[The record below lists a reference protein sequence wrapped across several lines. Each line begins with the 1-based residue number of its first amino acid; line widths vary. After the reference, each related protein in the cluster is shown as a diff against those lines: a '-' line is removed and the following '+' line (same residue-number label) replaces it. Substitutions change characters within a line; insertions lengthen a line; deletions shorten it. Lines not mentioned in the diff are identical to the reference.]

1 MLEIKNKK
9 FYMDSK
15 PFDIYSG
22 AMHYF
27 RTVPEYWEDRLTKL
41 KAAGFN
47 TVETYVCWNLHEKKP
62 GEFDFSGILDIEKY
76 LEIAQKVGLYAI
88 VRPGPYIC
96 AEWDFGGLPAWLLK
110 DKNMQIRCMYPDYL
124 KCVER
129 FYKELL
135 PRLVPHLESHGGNII
150 AMQVENEYGSYGND
164 KEYLRYVEKLTRDCG
179 IDCLLFTSD
188 GNTNNMI
195 SGGSLPDIYKVLN
208 FGSRSRTAFNVLKG
222 FENDGP
228 NMCGE
233 FWCGWFDHW
242 RDKHHTRNS
251 LEIVNEIKGFI
262 DNGASFNMYM
272 FHGGTNFGFTAG
284 ANHNQGHGYEPTVTS
299 YDYCAMLTEWGD
311 YTPAYH
317 AVRKLLCEKQ
327 GIEPPELPE
336 SPKLQSI
343 GKVELTEAASL
354 FENLDNIGEK
364 HHVPV
369 PEGMEY
375 FGQNF
380 GLIYYETTLKGK
392 YNASPM
398 YVKNVHDFAEVY
410 FDGEKKTSID
420 RTLYSVEGK
429 TTLKDVIFKKKKGES
444 SPFLMPALSGER
456 KIGVLVDTMGRVNYG
471 ENMLDRKGI
480 SDIYLGIQRLM
491 NYDVWTLPLDNL
503 DKLKYSS
510 SVKKDEPV
518 FLKGSFKTDSKADC
532 FVHLDGF
539 NRGCV
544 YINGFNLGRFW
555 KVGPQ
560 KSLYIPGTLLK
571 DENEIIVFNIG
582 GYSKPTVSIT
592 DKHNLG

>member
-164 KEYLRYVEKLTRDCG
+164 KDYLRYVEKLTRDCG

-188 GNTNNMI
+188 ENTNNMI

-208 FGSRSRTAFNVLKG
+208 FGSRSRTAFNVLKD

-262 DNGASFNMYM
+262 DNGASFNIYM

-343 GKVELTEAASL
+343 GKVELTETASL

-398 YVKNVHDFAEVY
+398 CVKNVHDFAEVY

-471 ENMLDRKGI
+471 NMLDRKGI

-510 SVKKDEPV
+510 SVKKEEPV
-518 FLKGSFKTDSKADC
+518 FLRGSFKTDSKADC
-532 FVHLDGF
+532 FIHLDGF

>member
-135 PRLVPHLESHGGNII
+135 ARLVPHLESHGGNII

-164 KEYLRYVEKLTRDCG
+164 KDYLRYVEKLTRDCG

-343 GKVELTEAASL
+343 GKVELTETASL

-398 YVKNVHDFAEVY
+398 YVKNVHDFADVY
-410 FDGEKKTSID
+410 FDGEKKASID

-510 SVKKDEPV
+510 SVKKEEPV

-560 KSLYIPGTLLK
+560 KSLYLPGTLLK

>member
-15 PFDIYSG
+15 SFDIYSG

-27 RTVPEYWEDRLTKL
+27 RTVPESWEDRLTKL

-124 KCVER
+124 RCVER

-135 PRLVPHLESHGGNII
+135 ARLVPHLESHGGNII

-164 KEYLRYVEKLTRDCG
+164 KDYLRYVEKLTRDCG
-179 IDCLLFTSD
+179 VDCLLFTSD

-532 FVHLDGF
+532 FIHLDGF

>member
-1 MLEIKNKK
+1 MLEIKSKK

-164 KEYLRYVEKLTRDCG
+164 KDYLRYVEKLTRDCG

-188 GNTNNMI
+188 ENTNNMI

-262 DNGASFNMYM
+262 DNGASFNIYM

-343 GKVELTEAASL
+343 GKVELTETASL

-429 TTLKDVIFKKKKGES
+429 TTLKDVIFKKKKSES

-471 ENMLDRKGI
+471 GNMLDRKGI

-532 FVHLDGF
+532 FIHLDGF

>member
-135 PRLVPHLESHGGNII
+135 PRLFPHLESQGGNII

-164 KEYLRYVEKLTRDCG
+164 KDYLRYVKKLTRDCG

-398 YVKNVHDFAEVY
+398 YVKNVHDFADVY

-510 SVKKDEPV
+510 SVKKEEPV

>member
-164 KEYLRYVEKLTRDCG
+164 KDYLRYVKKLTRDCG

-208 FGSRSRTAFNVLKG
+208 FGSRSRTAFNVMKS

-398 YVKNVHDFAEVY
+398 YVKNVHDFADVY

-420 RTLYSVEGK
+420 RTLYTIEGK

-510 SVKKDEPV
+510 SVKKEEPV